1 MFVLSMT
8 RCHRQVGVPGVLLSK
23 HTGYFITAVL
33 ALWLSADALGT
44 EGCPSLGMGFLKYS
58 GKTYHALGVLL
69 KFPVPQLYH
78 EQQLCEKSQQ
88 IFC

>member
-8 RCHRQVGVPGVLLSK
+8 RCHRQVGVPGALLSK

-33 ALWLSADALGT
+33 ALWLSAGALGT

-58 GKTYHALGVLL
+58 EKTYHALGVLL
-69 KFPVPQLYH
+69 KFPVP
-78 EQQLCEKSQQ
+78 
-88 IFC
+88 